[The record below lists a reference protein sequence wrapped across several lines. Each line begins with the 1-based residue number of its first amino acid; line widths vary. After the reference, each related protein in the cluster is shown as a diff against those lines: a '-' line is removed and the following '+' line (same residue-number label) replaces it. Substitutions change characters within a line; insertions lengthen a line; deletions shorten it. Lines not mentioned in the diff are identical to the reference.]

1 MQCSERGKCEKVVI
15 QQNNEKNERRDL
27 RYYEKLLL
35 KYRNKYKRIF
45 NVALSGVLLVD
56 REGLIIDANP
66 AACNQ
71 LRLSREELISTNWR
85 NSFSNIIH
93 HDLSNREV
101 TLLLKDQTEIIIEYS
116 FAEWVKEQN
125 IILFRDITANKKMLN
140 ELVAAKE
147 QAEKANRA
155 KSEFLMM
162 MSHEFRTPL
171 NSILGYSNIMLEDTR
186 NSLNMSQQEMVKRIR
201 NAGSHLA
208 SLINDLLS
216 YSKLESKQLT
226 LQIKDV
232 SLPSLIEESIQ
243 FVLPKSFTKNVS
255 IENMT
260 SIPNDLYVRG
270 DSSRVKQVLINLISN
285 AIKYNRPGGKVLIT
299 SRITKSRI
307 TIFVHDT
314 GIGIPLDQRKQ
325 ILEPFYRIH
334 HSEYNIEGSGLGL
347 AIVKD
352 YITMMGGSMGLRSKV
367 HVGSSFWFSLPLS
380 NLALGRVNNGA
391 N

>member
-1 MQCSERGKCEKVVI
+1 MVI

-171 NSILGYSNIMLEDTR
+171 NSILGYSNIMLEDPE
-186 NSLNMSQQEMVKRIR
+186 NPLNKSQQEMVKRIR
-201 NAGSHLA
+201 NAGNHLA

>member
-1 MQCSERGKCEKVVI
+1 MVI

-155 KSEFLMM
+155 KSVFLMM

-201 NAGSHLA
+201 NAGNHLA